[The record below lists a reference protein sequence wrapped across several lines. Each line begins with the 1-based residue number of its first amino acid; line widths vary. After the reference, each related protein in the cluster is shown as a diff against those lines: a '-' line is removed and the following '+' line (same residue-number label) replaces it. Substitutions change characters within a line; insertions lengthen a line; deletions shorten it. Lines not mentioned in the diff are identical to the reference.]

1 MSSPNPKSIPV
12 PGPNSSTETS
22 PETSSASRPDAKPA
36 FRPEASLDASPG
48 LSSAPGATTNR
59 ATGSIP
65 IVDFAGMRAG
75 SPGGSDPEALA
86 RVGRT
91 IHDACTQ
98 IGFFYLTNHGVP
110 QSVIDAAEQ
119 AARTFFAFP
128 VDTKRRAAVNMRHRG
143 FNALG
148 DATMYQAKRPDYK
161 EFFSIGLELPE
172 DDPDVVAG
180 QALRGPNNWP
190 DFMPELRPAL
200 YAYYDAIGA
209 CGADLLR
216 AVACGL
222 GLAPD
227 FFASRYTKRMQRTQ
241 MVYYPP
247 QPPQPA
253 TSDADQFGVAPHTD
267 YGCITL
273 LWQDTIGGLQVR
285 EVANDTWIDAPP
297 IPGTFVVNVGDLL
310 ARWSNDRF
318 RSTLHRVINT
328 SGRERYSIATFYD
341 PTYGARVD
349 PRELGAAPDA
359 LRYEPVAAGDYILGR
374 INDSMAYRKRRT

>member
-1 MSSPNPKSIPV
+1 MSS
-12 PGPNSSTETS
+12 SS
-22 PETSSASRPDAKPA
+22 R
-36 FRPEASLDASPG
+36 
-48 LSSAPGATTNR
+48 
-59 ATGSIP
+59 IP
-65 IVDFAGMRAG
+65 IIDFSGMRSTDTHA
-75 SPGGSDPEALA
+75 PDPVTLA
-86 RVGRT
+86 RVGRE

-98 IGFFYLTNHGVP
+98 IGFFYLANHGVP
-110 QSVIDAAEQ
+110 QAVIDRAEQ
-119 AARTFFAFP
+119 AARSFFAFP

-172 DDPDVVAG
+172 DDPDVLAG

-190 DFMPELRPAL
+190 DFMPELQPAL
-200 YAYYDAIGA
+200 YGYYDAIGA

-222 GLAPD
+222 GLDPA

-247 QPPQPA
+247 QPPM
-253 TSDADQFGVAPHTD
+253 SDEDQFGVAPHTD

-273 LWQDTIGGLQVR
+273 LWQDNVGGLQVR
-285 EVANDTWIDAPP
+285 EIANDTWIDAPP

-341 PTYGARVD
+341 PTYDARVD
-349 PRELGAAPDA
+349 PRELGADHGT

-374 INDSMAYRKRRT
+374 INDSMAYRKRRA